1 MSSAREQRR
10 TLYEQM
16 VGSSIAGQRFIITR
30 LLGFGGMGA
39 VYEATQTAM
48 NRSVALKL
56 IPTHDET
63 AVKRFEREALTISQ
77 LRHPNTITVFD
88 YGQAENG
95 FLFLAMELLD
105 GLTLSDII
113 KGEGPLHPRRAVHI
127 ASQICKSLNEA
138 HKAGIVHRDIKPD
151 NIILIRVDS
160 DPDFVKVLDFGIAKA
175 VMGEDDVNLTGDG
188 RIIGTPRY
196 MSPEQILGEP
206 VDHRSDVYSLGCI
219 LFEMLCGAP
228 PFQQSTTTAL
238 MLAHAQESPPSFA
251 QRLASNNLERVPH
264 YLEDV
269 VRKALEK
276 AAVARPQTVEALR
289 LELEE
294 AMNAVP
300 VGMSQ
305 QNLRAQANDS
315 GMGFQR
321 ETSNSGSMLA
331 LGRPNDTLNPSPST
345 RSAPIP
351 VQPFLS
357 STGESRALSMQS
369 AMQPEN
375 APQEGRRNPAALAIG
390 LALLALLAIIVIAV
404 LKSAPAEEEAVVVA
418 VPEIKVE
425 PKAQGETGF
434 VSIPINTNPAGA
446 KILRDGNDSGMLT
459 PTTMA
464 LRRGE
469 KVRLVFELE
478 GYREYVAEVV
488 VDPGSAVDVNL
499 VGLQA
504 SKEEKP
510 VEPQAV
516 KRVEPKVIK
525 TPKTNTRP
533 KDPVVEGKEEVNPD
547 PIRTPSV
554 DRLDDEKQKPAVGIL
569 E

>member
-1 MSSAREQRR
+1 MSSAREQRQ
-10 TLYEQM
+10 TLYEKM
-16 VGSSIAGQRFIITR
+16 VGSSIAGQRFVITR

-105 GLTLSDII
+105 GQTLSDVI
-113 KGEGPLHPRRAVHI
+113 KAEGPLHPRRAVHI

-160 DPDFVKVLDFGIAKA
+160 DPDVVKVLDFGIAKA

-196 MSPEQILGEP
+196 MSPEQILGES

-238 MLAHAQESPPSFA
+238 MLAHAQETPPSFA

-276 AAVARPQTVEALR
+276 AAVARPQSVEALR
-289 LELEE
+289 LELED
-294 AMNAVP
+294 AMNSVP

-305 QNLRAQANDS
+305 QHLKRSSGDS
-315 GMGFQR
+315 GVVLG
-321 ETSNSGSMLA
+321 ESSNTGNHLVG
-331 LGRPNDTLNPSPST
+331 LGPGHTMNPAPST

-357 STGESRALSMQS
+357 STGESK
-369 AMQPEN
+369 AMAVPPAVQAE
-375 APQEGRRNPAALAIG
+375 RRNPAAIAIG
-390 LALLALLAIIVIAV
+390 LALLALVAIIIVAV
-404 LKSAPAEEEAVVVA
+404 VKRAPVEEPEAVVVA
-418 VPEIKVE
+418 PATEVNVPPTTE
-425 PKAQGETGF
+425 
-434 VSIPINTNPAGA
+434 VSKLISIDVDTNPPGA
-446 KILRDGNDSGMLT
+446 KILREGKETGQLT

-464 LRRGE
+464 LPRGE
-469 KVRLVFELE
+469 KVKLVFSLE

-488 VDPGSAVDVNL
+488 AEPGGGVNVNL
-499 VGLQA
+499 VGVKA
-504 SKEEKP
+504 PKEVKKV
-510 VEPQAV
+510 VEPEV
-516 KRVEPKVIK
+516 KRTPPKVTKVTKTKKPPIEPVVEPKV
-525 TPKTNTRP
+525 
-533 KDPVVEGKEEVNPD
+533 EKEPEPERTEVPL
-547 PIRTPSV
+547 
-554 DRLDDEKQKPAVGIL
+554 LDDKSKPKIGIL
-569 E
+569 DP